1 MHFKF
6 RMPGT
11 SILLAAFFALMI
23 VTSTEVFDALRYM
36 QCTKWTPAV
45 TMPYSAFTPS
55 HARDWVRSQ
64 VLDGKSVNLI
74 RGGFPTRITYY
85 AVMENGNILS
95 CSTDM
100 KTELEGILNSWAITL
115 ILLPIGLGIWSG
127 VVLMKMFI
135 ENGQPTLW
143 DWSGRG
149 TQVK

>member
-11 SILLAAFFALMI
+11 SILLAAFFVLMVV
-23 VTSTEVFDALRYM
+23 VTTEVFDALRYM
-36 QCTKWTPAV
+36 QCTQWTPN

-55 HARDWVRSQ
+55 TARDWVRSR
-64 VLDGKSVNLI
+64 VLDGKPVKLI
-74 RGGFPTRITYY
+74 RDGFPTRITYY
-85 AVMENGNILS
+85 ALMENGNVLS

-115 ILLPIGLGIWSG
+115 ILIPIGLGMWSA
-127 VVLMKMFI
+127 VALMKMFI

-143 DWSGRG
+143 GWSGRG
-149 TQVK
+149 TKVR